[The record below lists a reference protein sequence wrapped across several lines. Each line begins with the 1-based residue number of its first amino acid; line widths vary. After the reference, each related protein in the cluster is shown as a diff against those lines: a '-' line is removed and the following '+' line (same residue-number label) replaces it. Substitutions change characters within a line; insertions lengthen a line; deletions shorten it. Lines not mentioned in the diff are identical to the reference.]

1 MGVFTSTYLLLRE
14 SRLLLH
20 QKEKKVFFI
29 FPSEKNPNKTAKMSS
44 SKGAGKEAASNTMEA
59 IRKKMQQMKK
69 EKEESVDRAEQ
80 AEERM
85 KELQGN
91 LKERD
96 DEINSLNKK
105 IQQVENDLD
114 TTTENLSTANTNLE
128 SANKQ
133 VQESEAEVSALQ
145 RRCQLGEEDLER
157 SEERLGIASEKL
169 EEASKAAD
177 ESERSESDSEPERDK
192 EYPRLYLDES
202 TDENTKTDRLTP
214 PDSLSPD
221 PSTTTTT
228 TRRPSVV
235 LDTIQEESF
244 TEKGL
249 LLYPLMLEA
258 SRCLAMLEVD
268 LERAEQ
274 RADDAEAKI
283 QELEEEL
290 KVVGNNMK
298 SLEVSEA
305 EALSREESYEETI
318 RDLSTRF
325 KDAEARAAEGERQ
338 TGKLQKE
345 CDKL

>member
-1 MGVFTSTYLLLRE
+1 
-14 SRLLLH
+14 
-20 QKEKKVFFI
+20 
-29 FPSEKNPNKTAKMSS
+29 
-44 SKGAGKEAASNTMEA
+44 MEA

-145 RRCQLGEEDLER
+145 RRCQLVEEDLER

-177 ESERSESDSEPERDK
+177 ESESFGASCIDPDLAK
-192 EYPRLYLDES
+192 YPLLQLVYQASLSLSTLES
-202 TDENTKTDRLTP
+202 TLDQTEFRIEESENN
-214 PDSLSPD
+214 
-221 PSTTTTT
+221 
-228 TRRPSVV
+228 
-235 LDTIQEESF
+235 IQEQEAELISLGQKMKELSVMEAESK
-244 TEKGL
+244 ERELCYEEQIGD
-249 LLYPLMLEA
+249 LMA
-258 SRCLAMLEVD
+258 RI
-268 LERAEQ
+268 Q
-274 RADDAEAKI
+274 DAEKRAGEYEDKKLALVLHCI
-283 QELEEEL
+283 NLEEQLEEWKGRYSEIASELESTFMEL
-290 KVVGNNMK
+290 E
-298 SLEVSEA
+298 SLQDS
-305 EALSREESYEETI
+305 
-318 RDLSTRF
+318 
-325 KDAEARAAEGERQ
+325 
-338 TGKLQKE
+338 
-345 CDKL
+345 